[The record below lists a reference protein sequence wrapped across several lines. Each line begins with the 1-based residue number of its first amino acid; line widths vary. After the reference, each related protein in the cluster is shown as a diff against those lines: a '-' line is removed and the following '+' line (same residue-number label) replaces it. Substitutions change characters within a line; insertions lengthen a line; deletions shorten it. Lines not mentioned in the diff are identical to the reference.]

1 MNEQTKTPKIIK
13 ILILVAFVSMVLIIF
28 LQQLKVPF
36 MLEDLDYAKNL
47 VTGEPLRSM
56 DDISQSIGC
65 IFFWKGGSVV
75 GGFFLQLILLCG
87 GYVADVINI
96 LVMLLCSFLIF
107 APVKR
112 SHQRMFFCV
121 FSFLLLI
128 ALNVDWNNSYFRQFG
143 AVNFFYPSLIILALL
158 NICSKVVDNNDDYKT
173 LGIVRTVVLAAAGF
187 FAGVWSPSYGII
199 CSLILGGVIFYRTKV
214 SKDLQNTGFVTALFF
229 SIIGVVL
236 YLVCPGNYTE
246 GSVLV
251 TNYIS
256 ADVYPSV
263 VLALLVLAIF
273 LRMGG
278 ELRPSQ
284 YLKCSAML
292 CSVVLC
298 IICVFILPVAPNG
311 TLLCTMILGI
321 TAFCSLFYSLN
332 KIVGRYRIY
341 GYVLCAIALLY
352 DVFVILESQ
361 LGVE

>member
-1 MNEQTKTPKIIK
+1 MNEETKTPNIIK
-13 ILILVAFVSMVLIIF
+13 ILILAAFAAMVLIIF

-36 MLEDLDYAKNL
+36 MLEDLEYAKNL
-47 VTGEPLRSM
+47 VTGEPLKSF

-75 GGFFLQLILLCG
+75 AGFVLQVILLTG

-107 APVKR
+107 APAKR
-112 SHQRMFFCV
+112 SHQKIFFSV
-121 FSFLLLI
+121 FSFFLLI
-128 ALNVDWNNSYFRQFG
+128 ALNADWNNSYFRQFG
-143 AVNFFYPSLIILALL
+143 AVYFFYPSLIMLALL
-158 NICSKVVDNNDDYKT
+158 NICAVIVDNSDDYKT
-173 LGIVRTVVLAAAGF
+173 LGPVRCAVLSLAGLA
-187 FAGVWSPSYGII
+187 AGVWSPSYGIM
-199 CSLILGGVIFYRTKV
+199 CSIILGSVIFYRSKV
-214 SKDLQNTGFVTALFF
+214 SKELQNAGFVTALFF
-229 SIIGVVL
+229 SIIGVIL
-236 YLVCPGNYTE
+236 YLVTPGNYTE

-278 ELRPSQ
+278 QLKPSQ
-284 YLKCSAML
+284 YLKCYAML
-292 CSVVLC
+292 CSVLLC

-311 TLLCTMILGI
+311 TLLCTMVLGI
-321 TAFCSLFYSLN
+321 SAFCSLFYTLN

-341 GYVLCAIALLY
+341 GYILCSIALIY

>member
-1 MNEQTKTPKIIK
+1 MNEEVKTPKIIK
-13 ILILVAFVSMVLIIF
+13 ILILVAFVSMVLVIF

-47 VTGEPLRSM
+47 VTGDPLQSF
-56 DDISQSIGC
+56 DDISQSLGC
-65 IFFWKGGSVV
+65 IFFWKGGSLVA
-75 GGFFLQLILLCG
+75 GFFLQLILLSG
-87 GYVADVINI
+87 GYVADVINM

-107 APVKR
+107 APSKG
-112 SHQRMFFCV
+112 SHQKMFFCV

-128 ALNVDWNNSYFRQFG
+128 ALNADWNNSYFRQFG
-143 AVNFFYPSLIILALL
+143 AVNFFYPSIIMLALL
-158 NICSKVVDNNDDYKT
+158 NICAHIVDNNEDYKT
-173 LGIVRTVVLAAAGF
+173 LGIVRTVVLSSAGLI
-187 FAGVWSPSYGII
+187 AGAWSPSYGVM
-199 CSLILGGVIFYRTKV
+199 CSLILGSVIFYRSKV
-214 SKDLQNTGFVTALFF
+214 DRELQNAGFVTALFF
-229 SIIGVVL
+229 SIIGVIL
-236 YLVCPGNYTE
+236 YLVCPGNYTD
-246 GSVLV
+246 GSVLT

-278 ELRPSQ
+278 QLKPSQ

-292 CSVVLC
+292 YSVVLC
-298 IICVFILPVAPNG
+298 LLCVFVLPVAPNG
-311 TLLCTMILGI
+311 TLLCTMVLGI
-321 TAFCSLFYSLN
+321 STFCSMFYSLN

-341 GYVLCAIALLY
+341 GYVLCSIALLY